1 MPQFSPLVIVFFLL
15 NLALGLTVIGFWF
28 SNRDDLREYTSFG
41 VRVSVVFCATS
52 ALALVVSYLEFGE
65 TLGIALPIAALVV
78 DFFKIVLV
86 VSVGAYCA
94 SLAGYTAFPLLRP
107 RLGRAG
113 ADAMEPATVLEAP
126 AIDLRSRAVWVL
138 ILVAGWLAYSKL
150 LFFIFSPEISETMKQ
165 ALDKLNVSY
174 TTSLTPAT
182 AIAVSVIAVSEELAF
197 RLGIQNLLW
206 RLFRLKDNKYW
217 ICILLTAVFWT
228 IGHTGVL
235 EPDWV
240 KLAQVFPAGLALG
253 WMFKKHG
260 VESCIAAHLLFN
272 LTMPLLGL

>member
-1 MPQFSPLVIVFFLL
+1 MPQFSPLAIVFLLL
-15 NLALGLTVIGFWF
+15 NVTLGLTMIVFWF
-28 SNRDDLREYTSFG
+28 SSREELREHTRFG
-41 VRVSVVFCATS
+41 VRVSGVFCAIS
-52 ALALVVSYLEFGE
+52 AVALGVAYLEFDN

-78 DFFKIVLV
+78 DFFKIILA

-94 SLAGYTAFPLLRP
+94 SLAGYSAFPLLRP
-107 RLGRAG
+107 RLGRAS
-113 ADAMEPATVLEAP
+113 ADAMEPMTVLEAP
-126 AIDLRSRAVWVL
+126 ATDLRGRAIWVL

-150 LFFIFSPEISETMKQ
+150 LFLLFSPEISETLKQ
-165 ALDKLNVSY
+165 AMNQLNVSQ

-182 AIAVSVIAVSEELAF
+182 AIAVSVIAISEELAF
-197 RLGIQNLLW
+197 RLGIQNLLA

-217 ICILLTAVFWT
+217 VCILLTAVVWT

-253 WMFKKHG
+253 WMFRKHG
-260 VESCIAAHLLFN
+260 IESCIAAHLLFN
-272 LTMPLLGL
+272 LTMPLVGL

>member
-1 MPQFSPLVIVFFLL
+1 M
-15 NLALGLTVIGFWF
+15 
-28 SNRDDLREYTSFG
+28 
-41 VRVSVVFCATS
+41 RVSVVYCAIAAV
-52 ALALVVSYLEFGE
+52 ALAASYFEFGE

-78 DFFKIVLV
+78 DFFKIILV

-94 SLAGYTAFPLLRP
+94 SLAGYSAFPLLRP

-138 ILVAGWLAYSKL
+138 ILVAAWLAYSKL
-150 LFFIFSPEISETMKQ
+150 LFLIFSPEISETMKQ
-165 ALDKLNVSY
+165 ALDKLNVSH

-182 AIAVSVIAVSEELAF
+182 AIAVSVIAISEELAF

-206 RLFRLKDNKYW
+206 RLFRLRDNQYW

-260 VESCIAAHLLFN
+260 IESCIAAHLLFN

>member
-1 MPQFSPLVIVFFLL
+1 MPQFSPLAIVFFLL
-15 NLALGLTVIGFWF
+15 NLALGLTVIVFWF
-28 SNRDDLREYTSFG
+28 SNREELREYTSFG
-41 VRVSVVFCATS
+41 VRVSGGFCAMS
-52 ALALVVSYLEFGE
+52 AVALVAAYFEFGE
-65 TLGIALPIAALVV
+65 TLGIALPIAALVI
-78 DFFKIVLV
+78 DFFKIILV

-94 SLAGYTAFPLLRP
+94 SLAGYSAFPLLRP

-113 ADAMEPATVLEAP
+113 ADAMQPATVLKAP

-150 LFFIFSPEISETMKQ
+150 LFLLFSPEISETMKQ
-165 ALDKLNVSY
+165 ALDKLQVSQA
-174 TTSLTPAT
+174 TSLTPAT
-182 AIAVSVIAVSEELAF
+182 AIAVSVIAISEELAF

-217 ICILLTAVFWT
+217 VCILLTSIIWT

-260 VESCIAAHLLFN
+260 IESCIAAHLLFN